1 VISHLCD
8 IVCDIVYDIVCDIA
22 FHAIS
27 HVISHGNKG
36 SAVRYRIDFVAYF
49 GAISYVQKRYRTWQ
63 QGVQR
68 NPCDIACDIQ
78 YDIADFS
85 VKSMRYRLVLCII
98 YTISHTICCYDIVC
112 DIYTDIVYDI
122 LILNGI

>member
-1 VISHLCD
+1 MATRGSR
-8 IVCDIVYDIVCDIA
+8 CDIVYDIACD
-22 FHAIS
+22 S
-27 HVISHGNKG
+27 
-36 SAVRYRIDFVAYF
+36 DFVAYF

-68 NPCDIACDIQ
+68 NPCDIACDIP
-78 YDIADFS
+78 YDIADVS
-85 VKSMRYRLVLCII
+85 VKSMRYLLVLCII